1 MNFKSVSQNL
11 IPPTDKMSVKLKV
24 DLTNSKTNQD
34 SFYNIFQSQTG
45 NYLTFNINA
54 AIVIQYKTIASSYDV
69 SNSIRITDESMFKV
83 VKSMNEFYKK
93 LLRKD
98 LFTYYKSGSITCEA
112 RRDDKK
118 TISLKT
124 GGFVELEPGVIVD
137 ENTNEALPGVFM
149 YINVKENK
157 IDLSI
162 DEFEA
167 LLYRLT
173 KVDIVKDGFNLV
185 LGKLL
190 LEDRLEKNRGHINK
204 NVDNNVS
211 KTPLYSTTNMNIF
224 AKKEPTTSSEV
235 VMGGKPVSN
244 TPKSLDDIM

>member
-54 AIVIQYKTIASSYDV
+54 AIVIQYKTIASSYDA

-98 LFTYYKSGSITCEA
+98 LFTYYKSEC
-112 RRDDKK
+112 R
-118 TISLKT
+118 
-124 GGFVELEPGVIVD
+124 
-137 ENTNEALPGVFM
+137 
-149 YINVKENK
+149 
-157 IDLSI
+157 
-162 DEFEA
+162 
-167 LLYRLT
+167 
-173 KVDIVKDGFNLV
+173 
-185 LGKLL
+185 
-190 LEDRLEKNRGHINK
+190 
-204 NVDNNVS
+204 
-211 KTPLYSTTNMNIF
+211 
-224 AKKEPTTSSEV
+224 
-235 VMGGKPVSN
+235 
-244 TPKSLDDIM
+244 